1 VRSTERLQLAL
12 AVAMLA
18 SASALVP
25 LTLDRSYLWL
35 TAGLVGSSIVF
46 SAIARRLGGPDLVA
60 RLVGLVPGLV
70 VVGLALP
77 RFPELLP
84 ETAEYI
90 RVSWAPMSPH
100 DGVALLSTL
109 LLWVL
114 YVVVEATTVG
124 LARPGWTF
132 PVLVVPYLV
141 PALVL
146 PGETSAALFVPI
158 ALGYLGV
165 LATDTYNRH
174 RDSAAPLAAG
184 LRRGI
189 AFSTAL
195 AGVIALVAT
204 AVVTALVPVRTAG
217 VLGNT
222 GDDGPV
228 QLGDPSLDL
237 RANVTSTSNKV
248 IITYTPEDGDGH
260 YLRLTALPEFDAQG
274 FHLTPTDLL
283 SPPLPDPDGPDGRTL
298 TRTRISVGQF
308 ASEWLPVPWAPR
320 SVDVVGDWRY
330 DPRTW
335 GVVAVGDDRK
345 EATLDLDYRVTSWE
359 VEPSREQ
366 IEEADAGDPGD
377 NGLTL
382 ALPAGLSPDL
392 GGLVDQL
399 VDPSMTDGQQ
409 ALALQGWLLSEN
421 FSYSTQ
427 VPAGSSLDTLN
438 NFLLFDRT
446 GYCEQFAGGLATLAR
461 LAGIPSRVVV
471 GFLPGSRK
479 GDDWEVSVRQMHAW
493 TELYLDGLGWVR
505 FDATPGAGSQA
516 SPSARPTPTRTSA
529 SPSASA
535 TPTASAAPGA
545 GGGAAQWGRWLGVAG
560 GALGWLAVVAALLA
574 APLLVRSGLRA
585 RRLGVVRPPALA
597 AAAAWDEARDSVL
610 DAGLAW
616 PGGTPRQ
623 VAAAL
628 APELDAAAAAD
639 LAALAAM
646 VDLVRYGPGPAT
658 DDPVAAVRR
667 FRAALVMR
675 LRGQSGWHRLVPRSL
690 LRWPRDWARGRG

>member
-1 VRSTERLQLAL
+1 
-12 AVAMLA
+12 
-18 SASALVP
+18 
-25 LTLDRSYLWL
+25 
-35 TAGLVGSSIVF
+35 
-46 SAIARRLGGPDLVA
+46 
-60 RLVGLVPGLV
+60 
-70 VVGLALP
+70 
-77 RFPELLP
+77 
-84 ETAEYI
+84 
-90 RVSWAPMSPH
+90 
-100 DGVALLSTL
+100 
-109 LLWVL
+109 
-114 YVVVEATTVG
+114 
-124 LARPGWTF
+124 
-132 PVLVVPYLV
+132 
-141 PALVL
+141 
-146 PGETSAALFVPI
+146 
-158 ALGYLGV
+158 
-165 LATDTYNRH
+165 
-174 RDSAAPLAAG
+174 
-184 LRRGI
+184 
-189 AFSTAL
+189 
-195 AGVIALVAT
+195 
-204 AVVTALVPVRTAG
+204 VVTALVPVRTAG

-237 RANVTSTSNKV
+237 RANVTSTSDKV

-283 SPPLPDPDGPDGRTL
+283 APPLPDPDGPEDRTL
-298 TRTRISVGQF
+298 TRTRISVGEF

-320 SVDVVGDWRY
+320 SLDVAGDWRY

-345 EATLDLDYRVTSWE
+345 EATLDLDYGVTSWE
-359 VEPSREQ
+359 VEPNREQ

-471 GFLPGSRK
+471 GFLPGTRK
-479 GDDWEVSVRQMHAW
+479 GEDWEVSVRQMHAW

-505 FDATPGAGSQA
+505 FDATPGTGSQA

-545 GGGAAQWGRWLGVAG
+545 GGAAAQWGRWLGVAG
-560 GALGWLAVVAALLA
+560 VALGWLAVVAALLA

-585 RRLGVVRPPALA
+585 HRLGVVRPPALA

-639 LAALAAM
+639 LAALAAI

-667 FRAALVMR
+667 FRAALGAR
-675 LRGQSGWHRLVPRSL
+675 LGEQRGWHRLVPRSL
-690 LRWPRDWARGRG
+690 LRWPREWARGRG

>member
-1 VRSTERLQLAL
+1 MRPAERLQVAL
-12 AVAMLA
+12 AVALLA
-18 SASALVP
+18 SALALVP
-25 LTLDRSYLWL
+25 LTQDRSYLWL
-35 TAGLVGSSIVF
+35 TAGLVGCSIVF
-46 SAIARRLGGPDLVA
+46 SSIARRLGAPDLVA

-70 VVGLALP
+70 VLGLVLP
-77 RFPELLP
+77 RFAKLLP

-90 RVSWAPMSPH
+90 RESWAPMSPH

-141 PALVL
+141 PAFVL
-146 PGETSAALFVPI
+146 PAETSAALFVPI

-165 LATDTYNRH
+165 LATATYNRH
-174 RDSAAPLAAG
+174 RVGSAPLVAG

-189 AFSTAL
+189 AFSTVLAAVLAL
-195 AGVIALVAT
+195 AVTSVVAAL
-204 AVVTALVPVRTAG
+204 LPVRTGG

-222 GDDGPV
+222 DDAGPV

-237 RANVTSTSNKV
+237 RSNVTSTSNKV
-248 IITYTPEDGDGH
+248 IITYTPDDGDGH

-283 SPPLPDPDGPDGRTL
+283 SPPLPDPDGPEDRTL
-298 TRTRISVGQF
+298 TRTRIRVGQF

-320 SVDVVGDWRY
+320 SVEATGEWRY
-330 DPRTW
+330 DPRTY
-335 GVVAVGDDRK
+335 GVVAIGDDRK
-345 EATLDLDYRVTSWE
+345 EATLDLDYRITSWQ
-359 VEPSREQ
+359 VDPNREQ
-366 IEEADAGDPGD
+366 IEQAAAGDPGD

-382 ALPAGLSPDL
+382 ALPPGLSPDL
-392 GGLVDQL
+392 AGLVDQL
-399 VDPSMTDGQQ
+399 VNDSMTAGQK

-421 FSYSTQ
+421 FRYSTQ
-427 VPAGSSLDTLN
+427 VPSGSSLDTLN

-471 GFLPGSRK
+471 GFLPGTRK
-479 GDDWEVSVRQMHAW
+479 GEDWEVSVRQMHAW
-493 TELYLDGLGWVR
+493 TELYLDGLGWVQ

-516 SPSARPTPTRTSA
+516 SPSPTPTPSRTSA

-535 TPTASAAPGA
+535 TPTATQSPGA
-545 GGGAAQWGRWLGVAG
+545 GGSSPWGRWLGIAG
-560 GALGWLAVVAALLA
+560 VVLAWLAGVAALLA
-574 APLLVRSGLRA
+574 APQLVRAGLRA
-585 RRLGVVRPPALA
+585 RRLGVARPPARA

-610 DAGLAW
+610 DAGLPW

-628 APELDAAAAAD
+628 APLLDPAAATELEA
-639 LAALAAM
+639 LAAL
-646 VDLVRYGPGPAT
+646 VDLVHYGPEPAG

-667 FRAALVMR
+667 FRAALGGR
-675 LRGQSGWHRLVPRSL
+675 LRDHHGWHRLVPRSL
-690 LRWPRDWARGRG
+690 LRWPRG

>member
-46 SAIARRLGGPDLVA
+46 SAIARRRGGPDLVA

-109 LLWVL
+109 LLWL
-114 YVVVEATTVG
+114 LFVVIEATAIG

>member
-1 VRSTERLQLAL
+1 
-12 AVAMLA
+12 
-18 SASALVP
+18 
-25 LTLDRSYLWL
+25 
-35 TAGLVGSSIVF
+35 
-46 SAIARRLGGPDLVA
+46 
-60 RLVGLVPGLV
+60 
-70 VVGLALP
+70 
-77 RFPELLP
+77 
-84 ETAEYI
+84 
-90 RVSWAPMSPH
+90 MSPH

-109 LLWVL
+109 LLWL
-114 YVVVEATTVG
+114 LFVVIEATAIG